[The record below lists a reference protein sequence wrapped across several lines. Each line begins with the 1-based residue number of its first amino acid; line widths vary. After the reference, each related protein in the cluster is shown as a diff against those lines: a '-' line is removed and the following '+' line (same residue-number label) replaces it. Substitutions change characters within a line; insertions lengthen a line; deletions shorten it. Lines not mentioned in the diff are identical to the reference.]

1 MNIPQIGGFLTQIK
15 APPDIHENVSTIILR
30 LMQMPLY
37 FKQKK
42 CFIMFS
48 FEIFYRMKYEDNFPA
63 IIEIVGK

>member
-1 MNIPQIGGFLTQIK
+1 
-15 APPDIHENVSTIILR
+15 
-30 LMQMPLY
+30 MPLY

-48 FEIFYRMKYEDNFPA
+48 FETFYRMKYKDNFPA